1 MIVSL
6 MSVVFCSSPD
16 HYSTSSKCSGV
27 DINTARLFY
36 HRLIQPDY
44 PQISQIVSH
53 LFLCFQHE
61 WNQCSVIFR
70 RLMLNVLFSGEL
82 LLLSAH
88 HSCFNQ
94 CMLYPNPDSC
104 QFGEES
110 PPQIEQFSSRHRG
123 FEALPHAARVS
134 APQQSQQ
141 LHHPHYSF
149 RQGHRKPER
158 HSHQSAWYVP
168 STTRGHLFVGLRHG
182 SCKTLN
188 NIFLVQNQQ
197 SNAFLLLSLYKNIR
211 KWNRMN
217 SINMFCIMRWLCTE
231 RLYLKWCI
239 FRLSFMNGSANLLL
253 KLF

>member
-6 MSVVFCSSPD
+6 MSVVFCSNPD

-53 LFLCFQHE
+53 LFL
-61 WNQCSVIFR
+61 
-70 RLMLNVLFSGEL
+70 FSSK

-123 FEALPHAARVS
+123 SEALPHAARVS
-134 APQQSQQ
+134 APQQPQQ
-141 LHHPHYSF
+141 LHHPHDSF

-158 HSHQSAWYVP
+158 HPHQSAWYVP
-168 STTRGHLFVGLRHG
+168 STTRGHLFVGLHHG

-197 SNAFLLLSLYKNIR
+197 SNAFLLLSLFKNKR
-211 KWNRMN
+211 K
-217 SINMFCIMRWLCTE
+217 
-231 RLYLKWCI
+231 
-239 FRLSFMNGSANLLL
+239 
-253 KLF
+253 